1 MLEFESLKGATDC
14 LKLKPPHLVT
24 LPPLRGAT
32 EEYRFEYD
40 RVYDM
45 VSTSGDDALF
55 GELVAPLVSRV
66 LQGFN
71 ATVSAQSPACS
82 LLLLLVNARPGAGSP
97 TEFGTRQ
104 SDH

>member
-1 MLEFESLKGATDC
+1 MSYFPYYESIPNVQVRPMLEFESLKGGTDC
-14 LKLKPPHLVT
+14 LKLRPPNIVT

-45 VSTSGDDALF
+45 VATTGDDALYT
-55 GELVAPLVSRV
+55 ELVAPLVARV

-71 ATVSAQSPACS
+71 ATVSTQC
-82 LLLLLVNARPGAGSP
+82 
-97 TEFGTRQ
+97 TRVI
-104 SDH
+104 DI

>member
-24 LPPLRGAT
+24 LPPLRSGT

-45 VSTSGDDALF
+45 VSSSGDDALF

-71 ATVSAQSPACS
+71 ATVSPYLCAACVS
-82 LLLLLVNARPGAGSP
+82 TLCMVMWQVQEKA
-97 TEFGTRQ
+97 
-104 SDH
+104 

>member
-14 LKLKPPHLVT
+14 LKLRPPNIVT

-45 VSTSGDDALF
+45 VSSSGDDALYT
-55 GELVAPLVSRV
+55 ELVAPLVARV

-71 ATVSAQSPACS
+71 ATVST
-82 LLLLLVNARPGAGSP
+82 LLSYIISHNV
-97 TEFGTRQ
+97 
-104 SDH
+104 